1 MTDISEYTDEYWMQ
15 FALEQAQLA
24 AEQGEVP
31 VGAVIVS
38 QNKVIGAGFNA
49 PISLKD
55 PSAHAEIQAI
65 RQACSQIDNYR
76 MPDDAVIYVTLEPC
90 TMCVGALIH
99 SRIKKVVFGA
109 LESKSGSLV
118 SARRLLESG
127 YYNHIFEYESGCM
140 QDACS
145 VQLSS
150 FFKMRREQKKILR
163 QQQKSLNDSHK

>member
-65 RQACSQIDNYR
+65 RQACGQIDNYR

-127 YYNHIFEYESGCM
+127 YYNHVFEYESGCM

>member
-38 QNKVIGAGFNA
+38 ENKVIGVGFNA

-65 RQACSQIDNYR
+65 RQACGQIDNYR

-127 YYNHIFEYESGCM
+127 YYNHVFEYESGCM